1 MFNVVM
7 NEEFSL
13 SQLYQFF
20 QAIMMLDDDI
30 CEKILCSESFE
41 LGNVKELSIVH
52 LAGRYGLSLQVC
64 ILATAKLYL
73 VYV

>member
-1 MFNVVM
+1 
-7 NEEFSL
+7 
-13 SQLYQFF
+13 
-20 QAIMMLDDDI
+20 MMLDDDI
-30 CEKILCSESFE
+30 CDRILRSESFE

-64 ILATAKLYL
+64 ILAIAKLYL